1 MSDAEA
7 IADLVGRLDAIADE
21 LADLAIDRL
30 KTSLRARPRRV
41 SDGDETGETGSTID
55 ERTITR
61 ARRAIEKAAGLLR
74 GAGRGAGYD
83 D

>member
-1 MSDAEA
+1 MSDADA

-30 KTSLRARPRRV
+30 KTSLRVRPRGAN
-41 SDGDETGETGSTID
+41 DGDETGETGSTID

-74 GAGRGAGYD
+74 GSGRGEGYD